1 MYMYYITG
9 EKFGLHGREVI
20 ITDEQGAEIDS
31 IEVIR
36 DNDKLFIII
45 EDNPNPL
52 NFLVNNVD

>member
-1 MYMYYITG
+1 MYYITG
-9 EKFGLHGREVI
+9 GKFGLDGREVI

-52 NFLVNNVD
+52 NFSVNNVD